1 MYSLLNNTTGNN
13 NTANG
18 VNAGRYIAD
27 GSPKT
32 TGNNGVYLG
41 YDTRASVDGTDNEI
55 VIGASA
61 TGNGSNTVTLGNTS
75 VTKTYMSPV
84 IILKSSATAPT
95 GVIGGIYYNSTDN
108 HFYGYNGTW
117 KQLDN

>member
-1 MYSLLNNTTGNN
+1 MQ
-13 NTANG
+13 
-18 VNAGRYIAD
+18 AGRFIAD
-27 GSPKT
+27 GSGKT
-32 TGNNGVYLG
+32 AGNNSVYLG
-41 YDTRASVDGTDNEI
+41 YDTRASVDSTENEI

-61 TGNGSNTVTLGNTS
+61 IGNGSNTVTLGNTS

-95 GVIGGIYYNSTDN
+95 GVEGGIYYNSTDK
-108 HFYGYNGTW
+108 HFYGYNGTSW